1 MNRVIIFDFSYHV
14 NHLILHLLNTAF
26 EPEVDMQV
34 DIQARDF
41 SLTEALRSHIG
52 RRLGFAL
59 SNKDEFIQHVI
70 VRLSDING
78 PRGGAD
84 KCCHIQVVL
93 PKLSDVVI
101 EDTESDLYVAID
113 RAADRAGRTVARRVA
128 RQRDTIRAL
137 RKHTVKNSMDRN
149 EDMDNGLN

>member
-1 MNRVIIFDFSYHV
+1 
-14 NHLILHLLNTAF
+14 
-26 EPEVDMQV
+26 MQI

-41 SLTEALRSHIG
+41 TLTNALRDHIV

-59 SNKDEFIQHVI
+59 RNRDSHIQHVI

-84 KCCHIQVVL
+84 KCCHIQVTL

-101 EDTESDLYVAID
+101 EDTEVNLYVAID
-113 RAADRAGRTVARRVA
+113 RAVERAGRTVGRRLA
-128 RQRDTIRAL
+128 RQRDCERSSA
-137 RKHTVKNSMDRN
+137 KQEMK
-149 EDMDNGLN
+149 